1 MANIIAAIDFSDCSV
16 NALEHAVSI
25 AARGTLDV
33 HMIWVNNPSVTKTT
47 IYSESSS
54 GLIDEIKKQF
64 GKLVD
69 KYKPILP
76 ESDIDFVIRE
86 GKIYREIIDEAK
98 EMESLC
104 IVMGTHGVSGFEQFW
119 IGSNAN
125 KLISVSA
132 CPVITVRAGIDIK
145 LQMKCILLPIDS
157 TLDTRQKVPFTAY
170 IARIHDAEINV
181 LSIYAS
187 KYKSI
192 QRRVDGY
199 TDQVCEYLEDEGIRF
214 KRDVLECN
222 DNLTLETIEYA
233 KRIKANLIS
242 IMTEQETS
250 PFNLLI
256 GPYAQQMVNNSPI
269 PVLSINPF
277 ETMQVSSR

>member
-25 AARGTLDV
+25 ATRGTLDV

-47 IYSESSS
+47 IYSDSSS
-54 GLIDEIKKQF
+54 DLIDEIRKQF
-64 GKLVD
+64 SKLVE
-69 KYKPILP
+69 KYSPELP
-76 ESDIDFVIRE
+76 DSTIDFVIRE

-98 EMESLC
+98 EMDSLS

-125 KLISVSA
+125 KLISVSP
-132 CPVITVRAGIDIK
+132 CPVITIRSGVDVRQD
-145 LQMKCILLPIDS
+145 MRCILLPVDS
-157 TLDTRQKVPFTAY
+157 TLDTRQKVPFTTYLAQLFE
-170 IARIHDAEINV
+170 AEVYV
-181 LSIYAS
+181 LSLYAS

-192 QRRVDGY
+192 QKRVDLY
-199 TDQVCEYLEDEGIRF
+199 TDQVCNYLEEEGIKF
-214 KRDVLECN
+214 HRDVLSC
-222 DNLTLETIEYA
+222 DNLTTGTIEYA
-233 KRIKANLIS
+233 KRIRANLIS

-250 PFNLLI
+250 PFNLLV
-256 GPYAQQMVNNSPI
+256 GPYAQQMVNNSPY

-277 ETMQVSSR
+277 DTMQISTR

>member
-25 AARGTLDV
+25 ASRGTLDV

-54 GLIDEIKKQF
+54 GLIDEIRKQF
-64 GKLVD
+64 GKLIE
-69 KYKPILP
+69 KYSPLLP
-76 ESDIDFVIRE
+76 DSTIDFVIRE
-86 GKIYREIIDEAK
+86 GKVYREIIDEAR

-125 KLISVSA
+125 KLISVA
-132 CPVITVRAGIDIK
+132 TCPVITLRAGIDIK
-145 LQMKCILLPIDS
+145 HDMKYIVMPIDS

-170 IARIHDAEINV
+170 LARLFDAEIYV
-181 LSIYAS
+181 LSVYAS

-192 QRRVDGY
+192 QKRVDEY
-199 TDQVCEYLEDEGIRF
+199 TDQVCEYLEDEGIKF
-214 KRDVLECN
+214 NRDVLMC
-222 DNLTLETIEYA
+222 DNLTTGTIDYA
-233 KRIKANLIS
+233 KRVRANLIS

-250 PFNLLI
+250 PFNLLV
-256 GPYAQQMVNNSPI
+256 GPYAQQMVNNSPF

-277 ETMQVSSR
+277 ETMQISTR

>member
-25 AARGTLDV
+25 ASRGALDV

-47 IYSESSS
+47 IYSDTSAE
-54 GLIDEIKKQF
+54 LIDEIRKQF
-64 GKLVD
+64 GKLVE
-69 KYKPILP
+69 KYSPELP
-76 ESDIDFVIRE
+76 DSTIDFVIRE
-86 GKIYREIIDEAK
+86 GKVYREIIDEAK

-104 IVMGTHGVSGFEQFW
+104 IVMGTHGISGFEQFW

-125 KLISVSA
+125 KLISVSP
-132 CPVITVRAGIDIK
+132 CPVITLRAGVDPK
-145 LQMKCILLPIDS
+145 TEMRVILMPVDS

-170 IARIHDAEINV
+170 LAQLFEGEIYV

-192 QRRVDGY
+192 QKRVDMY
-199 TDQVCEYLEDEGIRF
+199 TDQVCSYLEEEGI
-214 KRDVLECN
+214 KYYRDVLLC
-222 DNLTLETIEYA
+222 DNLTTGTIDYA
-233 KRIKANLIS
+233 KRIRANLIS

-250 PFNLLI
+250 PFNLLV
-256 GPYAQQMVNNSPI
+256 GPYAQQMVNNSPY

-277 ETMQVSSR
+277 DTMQISTR

>member
-25 AARGTLDV
+25 ASRGYLDV

-47 IYSESSS
+47 IYSDSSS
-54 GLIDEIKKQF
+54 DLIDEIKKQF
-64 GKLVD
+64 GLLVE
-69 KYKPILP
+69 KYAPILP
-76 ESDIDFVIRE
+76 ESTIDFVIRE

-125 KLISVSA
+125 KLISVSP
-132 CPVITVRAGIDIK
+132 CPVITLRAGIDAK
-145 LQMKCILLPIDS
+145 LEMKSILLPVDS

-170 IARIHDAEINV
+170 LARLFEAQIHV
-181 LSIYAS
+181 LSVYTS
-187 KYKSI
+187 KYKAI
-192 QRRVDGY
+192 QKRVDEY
-199 TDQVCEYLEDEGIRF
+199 TDQVCVYLEEEGL
-214 KRDVLECN
+214 KYHRDSMYC
-222 DNLTLETIEYA
+222 DNLTTGTIEYA
-233 KRIKANLIS
+233 KSVRANLIS

-250 PFNLLI
+250 PFNLLV

-277 ETMQVSSR
+277 ETMQISSR

>member
-25 AARGTLDV
+25 ASRGALDI

-47 IYSESSS
+47 IYSDTSAE
-54 GLIDEIKKQF
+54 LIDQIRKQF
-64 GKLVD
+64 AQLIE
-69 KYKPILP
+69 KYSPQLP
-76 ESDIDFVIRE
+76 DSSMDFVIRE

-104 IVMGTHGVSGFEQFW
+104 IVMGTHGASGFEQFW

-125 KLISVSA
+125 KLISVSP
-132 CPVITVRAGIDIK
+132 CPVITLRAGIDAK
-145 LQMKCILLPIDS
+145 AELRCILMPIDS

-170 IARIHDAEINV
+170 LAHLFEAEIYV

-187 KYKSI
+187 RYRSI

-199 TDQVCEYLEDEGIRF
+199 VDQVCEYLEDEGIKF
-214 KRDVLECN
+214 HRDSLEC
-222 DNLTLETIEYA
+222 DNLTTATIEYA
-233 KRIKANLIS
+233 KRVRANLIS

-250 PFNLLI
+250 PFNLLV
-256 GPYAQQMVNNSPI
+256 GPYAQQMVNNSPF

-277 ETMQVSSR
+277 ETMQMSTR

>member
-25 AARGTLDV
+25 ATRGTLDV

-47 IYSESSS
+47 IYSDTSAD
-54 GLIDEIKKQF
+54 LIDEIRKQF
-64 GKLVD
+64 TKLVE
-69 KYKPILP
+69 KYSPELP
-76 ESDIDFVIRE
+76 DSTIDFVIRE
-86 GKIYREIIDEAK
+86 GKIYREIIDEAR

-125 KLISVSA
+125 KLISVSP
-132 CPVITVRAGIDIK
+132 CPVITIRSGIDAK
-145 LQMKCILLPIDS
+145 QEMRCILLPVDS
-157 TLDTRQKVPFTAY
+157 TLDTRQKVPFSAY
-170 IARIHDAEINV
+170 LAHLFESEVYV
-181 LSIYAS
+181 LSLYAS

-192 QRRVDGY
+192 QRRVDLY
-199 TDQVCEYLEDEGIRF
+199 TDQVCTYLEEEGIKF
-214 KRDVLECN
+214 HRDVLSC
-222 DNLTLETIEYA
+222 DNLTTGTIEYA
-233 KRIKANLIS
+233 KRIRANLIS

-250 PFNLLI
+250 PFNLLV
-256 GPYAQQMVNNSPI
+256 GPYAQQMVNNSPY

-277 ETMQVSSR
+277 DTMQISTR